1 MNQKIGERQTIWGW
15 KVAMYFFVVGVGAG
29 AYVAGAVA
37 QFAGPEWDTVV
48 KIGVTTGIP
57 LVAFST
63 LFLVWDLGRPFGFY
77 RAGLHPRTSWIS
89 RGVFILTGFIIAGS
103 VHLLLAWLEAPEG
116 ALRTL
121 AVIGGTLAAMTAV
134 YTGLLLGVLRPIPF
148 WSTPALPLLFLVSA
162 LSTGVLT
169 VSLITSIY
177 VVITDNV
184 VEPEARLL
192 AADALLLAVEV
203 AVLFSYL
210 YLVRA
215 PLAAKASV
223 ELLIR
228 GELAPVFWLGFVTC
242 GLLIPLALE
251 AILLGPMD
259 TSRPVVRLAA
269 TGVAVVPALL
279 GGYLLRHLVI
289 TAAIK
294 APLVVIGRLAPI
306 PGRPRL
312 IS

>member
-1 MNQKIGERQTIWGW
+1 MNQQIGERQTIWGW

-57 LVAFST
+57 LVVFST
-63 LFLVWDLGRPFGFY
+63 LFLVWDLGRPFAFY
-77 RAGLHPRTSWIS
+77 RAVLHPSTSWIS
-89 RGVFILTGFIIAGS
+89 RGVFILTGFIIVGS
-103 VHLLLAWLEAPEG
+103 AHLLLVWLQAPEG
-116 ALRTL
+116 VLRTL

-134 YTGLLLGVLRPIPF
+134 YTGLLLGVVRSVPF

-177 VVITDNV
+177 VVVTDNV
-184 VEPEARLL
+184 VVPEDRLIV
-192 AADALLLAVEV
+192 ADTLLLAVEA
-203 AVLFSYL
+203 AVVFSYL

-215 PLAAKASV
+215 SLAAKASV
-223 ELLIR
+223 GLLLS
-228 GELAPVFWLGFVTC
+228 GGLAPAFWLGFVTC
-242 GLLIPLALE
+242 GLLVPLALE
-251 AILLGPMD
+251 AVLLGPMD
-259 TSRPVVRLAA
+259 TARPATRLAA
-269 TGVAVVPALL
+269 TAVAVVPALL
-279 GGYLLRHLVI
+279 GGYILRHLVM

-294 APLVVIGRLAPI
+294 APLVVIGRLASV
-306 PGRPRL
+306 PGSPRL
-312 IS
+312 LS